1 MMTDYHVHIGQ
12 WNDVYFKAED
22 IFYALKK
29 NGIGECWFSST
40 TSCLYSKTIVAGK
53 SDAESLSHEE
63 LYLKIRE
70 EVKSALNYARTIDF
84 KAHALYWVVPD
95 IVKSGIGI
103 ERAMTE
109 CPYDGFKLHPRAQ
122 EWKLDDPVTVN
133 FTEELFSYAEKQ
145 NLRILIHTGASGD
158 DSPKR
163 FEHFIKAHPNC
174 LVQLAHLKD
183 LDAQEYM
190 LKKYP
195 NVVVDSSFAGE
206 NEIEALVGDSIE
218 RKRILWGTDM
228 PVTYWWYNVREKE
241 KIPSV
246 GKEALTEFYK
256 RNHYSN
262 ESVGA
267 TYV

>member
-1 MMTDYHVHIGQ
+1 MTDYHIHIGQ

-22 IFYALKK
+22 VFYALKK
-29 NGIGECWFSST
+29 SGIGECWFSST

-53 SDAESLSHEE
+53 SDAEALSHEE
-63 LYLKIRE
+63 LYFKIRE
-70 EVKSALNYARTIDF
+70 EVKSALDYARTIHF

-95 IVKSGIGI
+95 IVKSGISI
-103 ERAMTE
+103 EQAMKE
-109 CPYDGFKLHPRAQ
+109 CPYDGFKLHPNAQ

-190 LKKYP
+190 LKNYP
-195 NVVVDSSFAGE
+195 NVVVDSSFASE
-206 NEIEALVGDSIE
+206 NEIGALIDDGIE

-228 PVTYWWYNVREKE
+228 PITYWWYNVLGKE
-241 KIPSV
+241 RIPSI
-246 GKEALTEFYK
+246 GKEVLTEFYK

-267 TYV
+267 SYV